1 MDTSMKRRNLLAA
14 FFCILSY
21 SSLVLAT
28 STCNAVTYGSPLA
41 QDCFDLL
48 LQLPG
53 GVTSPSIDVD
63 ALRSFVEPKFLQP
76 EFAPVYDP
84 FETEMVQL
92 PKLWKKGTCCLALL
106 SIATPSGIVQQG
118 TSIDN
123 WRTVQN
129 AFIDTVQV
137 CLVEGQG
144 QGSGGMLLANTFYVT
159 EAYGALIGDS
169 LHCQK
174 EYYGSPPVAQC
185 GMLLA
190 AFASSTDNQ
199 PRYFDEEQLRA
210 NGLNWPG
217 VRNNYRTEIVQLPA
231 YWSAGTCNIALYGDQ
246 ISPHSGTI
254 SAGLSSWR
262 NVRLAGLELLNRCL
276 VGNVGGVIYVKSYNG
291 ISFAGSI
298 VMWESGSYFDFMS
311 NVMQNS
317 PSAIRPILAE
327 LSNGNRSI
335 TGINATLG
343 LNTTLAA
350 SVKLPWNFTSA
361 SRQ

>member
-1 MDTSMKRRNLLAA
+1 MKRRNLLAA
-14 FFCILSY
+14 FFCIFSY

-28 STCNAVTYGSPLA
+28 SSCNAVTYGSPHA

-92 PKLWKKGTCCLALL
+92 PKLWRKGPYSTSNSYFNENEHIPETAQSIIGTCCLALL

-144 QGSGGMLLANTFYVT
+144 QGSGGMLLANSMCTRSRNVISR
-159 EAYGALIGDS
+159 AN
-169 LHCQK
+169 
-174 EYYGSPPVAQC
+174 
-185 GMLLA
+185 A
-190 AFASSTDNQ
+190 AFS
-199 PRYFDEEQLRA
+199 EE
-210 NGLNWPG
+210 
-217 VRNNYRTEIVQLPA
+217 T
-231 YWSAGTCNIALYGDQ
+231 
-246 ISPHSGTI
+246 
-254 SAGLSSWR
+254 
-262 NVRLAGLELLNRCL
+262 RC
-276 VGNVGGVIYVKSYNG
+276 
-291 ISFAGSI
+291 
-298 VMWESGSYFDFMS
+298 
-311 NVMQNS
+311 
-317 PSAIRPILAE
+317 
-327 LSNGNRSI
+327 
-335 TGINATLG
+335 
-343 LNTTLAA
+343 
-350 SVKLPWNFTSA
+350 
-361 SRQ
+361 